1 MSNQTHKP
9 ESPDSNS
16 PAEIKK
22 MEDQKMLDRVAKEAA
37 EQAGKTERLF
47 DQSHDIFTK

>member
-1 MSNQTHKP
+1 MSNPNHKP
-9 ESPDSNS
+9 ESTDSNS
-16 PAEIKK
+16 PADIKK
-22 MEDQKMLDRVAKEAA
+22 LEDQKMLDRVANEAA